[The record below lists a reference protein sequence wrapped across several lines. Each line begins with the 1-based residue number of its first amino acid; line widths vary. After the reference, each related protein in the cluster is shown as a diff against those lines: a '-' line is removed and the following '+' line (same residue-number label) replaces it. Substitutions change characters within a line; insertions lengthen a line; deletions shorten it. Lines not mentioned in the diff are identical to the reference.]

1 MKVKCYF
8 SNMVKHRTT
17 GWFTFYILPSLEID
31 KNDVF
36 NEGYFE
42 ICFKWLCWVFIIS
55 INKKGDT

>member
-1 MKVKCYF
+1 
-8 SNMVKHRTT
+8 MVKHRTT